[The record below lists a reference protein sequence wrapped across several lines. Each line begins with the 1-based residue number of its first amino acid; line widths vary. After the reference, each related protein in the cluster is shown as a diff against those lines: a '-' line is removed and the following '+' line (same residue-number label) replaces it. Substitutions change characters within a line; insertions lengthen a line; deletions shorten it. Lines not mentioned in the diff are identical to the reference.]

1 MKTTHQKRGKY
12 RVYNRGSLI
21 AVSWLIKKYGFYPTV
36 SIIDSGSFYDEPTD
50 SIIYVK
56 LENNERYV
64 KVMKVKPCDKR

>member
-1 MKTTHQKRGKY
+1 M
-12 RVYNRGSLI
+12 YNKGQLI
-21 AVSWLIKKYGFYPTV
+21 ALSWLIKKYGFYATV

-56 LENNERYV
+56 LENSQRYV